1 MAESYYEEKLAEAQK
16 RIITPEHMLG
26 MGLRQP
32 FNNCESASRKLM
44 SSVHMSHALPL
55 FGGEKAILETGYEN
69 RYGDYSS
76 SITKTDSDYRVI
88 AKISKYSFSPNHQY
102 YLIMEDLRNKKL
114 DVVERIPYH
123 YVTESYGFLYN
134 NITLDNIEVNSIVP
148 NNTILQKSLAFDE
161 YNNRKDGL
169 NFNTIYLSLDQNLED
184 SVIISQDAADKMIS
198 PLVKPVQI
206 MINENNIPLNL
217 YGNDKIYK
225 CIPDI
230 GEDIKDNILIALR
243 KEKKEE
249 MVFTES
255 VDRLRTVMMSDEK
268 KLLTGKV
275 IDVNIRCNNPENLN
289 TYHNAQFKM
298 YYDELQ
304 RMSQEIVTA
313 VTPYVMN
320 GYEISYD
327 LKKIYSVSKRVL
339 NHDEYIDKRPFSNI
353 ILEVTVLEENPLREG
368 DKISNRYGGKGVVS
382 KILPTELMPSFGDN
396 DEKVDL
402 IFNSFTMYNRVNP
415 GQIFEISI
423 NHISHEIV
431 KKIAK
436 GNMTMDEAFGMIYK
450 FLDIVIPEQSE
461 SLKAAVSKMNQE
473 EKRFYL
479 ESVIMDGAIQISMKP
494 ISDSFD
500 IDRLK
505 LLYDTFPFAT
515 HMDLKVPIKD
525 SNGNYRMINARR
537 KVIVGKEYIFRL
549 KQFAEEK
556 FSATSLSATNVKG
569 TNTKSKAAKNYNELY
584 SNTPIRFGNM
594 ELNNMLHLGAEP
606 VIQNLMIHSVSPQ
619 GRKLVEQMYTCNPY
633 KIDIKLDS
641 SSKNRVAEIV
651 NTYLKPIGLRLVFAK
666 VPKYRYK
673 TPIAP
678 FKFEKNPLVQP
689 FMFAP
694 SEVEDKFAYFD
705 ELHKLEEKKAKDKK
719 CKNPFIFQGIDVR
732 RRQKQ
737 LLINDKALEYR
748 KLTPRQRYELHKKE
762 QEEG

>member
-1 MAESYYEEKLAEAQK
+1 MGEYYSDKLSEAEE
-16 RIITPEHMLG
+16 RIPKMEYMLG
-26 MGLRQP
+26 IGLRQP

-44 SSVHMSHALPL
+44 SAVHQAHVFPL
-55 FGGEKAILETGYEN
+55 FGGEKAFIETGYEN
-69 RYGDYSS
+69 RFGDYSS
-76 SITKTDSDYRVI
+76 SITATDSTYRVV
-88 AKISKYSFSPNHQY
+88 AKISKYSFSPNHHY
-102 YLIMEDLRNKKL
+102 YLILEDLEKKKL
-114 DVVERIPYH
+114 DIVERIPYH

-134 NITLDNIEVNSIVP
+134 NITLDNIEVNQVIP

-169 NFNTIYLSLDQNLED
+169 NFNVIYLSLDQNLED

-198 PLVKPVQI
+198 PLIKPTSI

-217 YGNDKIYK
+217 YGDEKTYR

-255 VDRLRTVMMSDEK
+255 VERLRTVMMSDEK
-268 KLLTGKV
+268 KLLSGKV
-275 IDVNIRCNNPENLN
+275 IDIDIMCNNPENLD
-289 TYHNAQFKM
+289 TYHNSQFKM
-298 YYDELQ
+298 YYNELQ
-304 RMSQEIVTA
+304 RMSQEIVTTI
-313 VTPYVMN
+313 TPYVMN
-320 GYEISYD
+320 NYEISYD
-327 LKKIYSVSKRVL
+327 LKKLYSTSKRVL

-353 ILEVTVLEENPLREG
+353 IIEVTVLEENRLQEG

-382 KILPTELMPSFGDN
+382 KILPTELMPTFGEDN
-396 DEKVDL
+396 ERVDL

-436 GNMTMDEAFGMIYK
+436 DKMSMDEAFGMIFK
-450 FLDIVIPEQSE
+450 FLDIVIPEQRIALEE
-461 SLKAAVSKMNQE
+461 SVKYMNSE

-479 ESVIMDGAIQISMKP
+479 ESVVMDGCIQISMKP

-505 LLYDTFPFAT
+505 QLYDAFPFAT
-515 HMDLKVPIKD
+515 HMNLKVPIKD
-525 SNGNYRMINARR
+525 SNGKYRMINARR
-537 KVIVGKEYIFRL
+537 KVIVGKEYIYRL
-549 KQFAEEK
+549 KQFALEK

-569 TNTKSKAAKNYNELY
+569 VNTKSKSAKNYNELY

-594 ELNNMLHLGAEP
+594 EINNFNHIGAEA
-606 VIQNLMIHSVSPQ
+606 VINNLMLHSVSPQ

-633 KIDIKLDS
+633 EINIKLDMN
-641 SSKNRVAEIV
+641 SKNRVAEVV
-651 NTYLKPIGLRLVFAK
+651 NTYLKAIGLRLVFAK
-666 VPKYRYK
+666 IPKYRYK
-673 TPIAP
+673 VPIAP
-678 FKFEKNPLVQP
+678 FTSVSNPVIKPFE
-689 FMFAP
+689 FAP
-694 SEVEDKFAYFD
+694 AEVEDKFKWFEEID
-705 ELHKLEEKKAKDKK
+705 KINEKKKKDKK
-719 CKNPFIFQGIDVR
+719 CIQPFEFDIIDTR
-732 RRQKQ
+732 RRLKQ
-737 LLINDKALEYR
+737 IDINNKAIFN
-748 KLTPRQRYELHKKE
+748 KTLTPRERYENYKKE

>member
-1 MAESYYEEKLAEAQK
+1 MGEYYSDKLAEAEA
-16 RIITPEHMLG
+16 RIPAMENMLG
-26 MGLRQP
+26 IGLKQP

-44 SSVHMSHALPL
+44 SAIHTQHIFPL
-55 FGGEKAILETGYEN
+55 FGGEKAFIETGYEN
-69 RYGDYSS
+69 RFGDYSS
-76 SITKTDSDYRVI
+76 SITATDSTYKVV
-88 AKISKYSFSPNHQY
+88 AKISKYSFSPNHHY
-102 YLIMEDLRNKKL
+102 YLIMEDLEKRKL

-134 NITLDNIEVNSIVP
+134 NITLDNIEVNQVIP

-169 NFNTIYLSLDQNLED
+169 NFNVIYLSLDQNLED

-198 PLVKPVQI
+198 PLIKPTSI

-217 YGNDKIYK
+217 YGDDKTYR

-255 VDRLRTVMMSDEK
+255 VERLRTVMMSDEK
-268 KLLTGKV
+268 KLLSGKV
-275 IDVNIRCNNPENLN
+275 IDINIMCNNPENLE
-289 TYHNAQFKM
+289 TYHNSQFKM
-298 YYDELQ
+298 YYNELQ
-304 RMSQEIVTA
+304 RMSQEIVTTI
-313 VTPYVMN
+313 TPYVMN
-320 GYEISYD
+320 NYEISYD
-327 LKKIYSVSKRVL
+327 LMKLYSTSKRVL

-353 ILEVTVLEENPLREG
+353 ILEVTVLEENRLQEG
-368 DKISNRYGGKGVVS
+368 DKVSNRYGGKGVVS
-382 KILPTELMPSFGDN
+382 KILPTELMPTFGEDN
-396 DEKVDL
+396 ERVDL

-436 GNMTMDEAFGMIYK
+436 ERMSVDQAFGMIFK
-450 FLDIVIPEQSE
+450 FLDIVIPEQSNA
-461 SLKAAVSKMNQE
+461 LKNSVSHMTLE

-479 ESVIMDGAIQISMKP
+479 ESVVMDGCIQISMKP

-505 LLYDTFPFAT
+505 ELYDAFPFAT
-515 HMDLKVPIKD
+515 HMNLKVPMKD

-537 KVIVGKEYIFRL
+537 KVIVGKEYIYRL
-549 KQFAEEK
+549 KQFALEK

-569 TNTKSKAAKNYNELY
+569 VNTKSKSAKNYNELY

-594 ELNNMLHLGAEP
+594 EINNFNHIGAEA
-606 VIQNLMIHSVSPQ
+606 VVENLMIHSVSPQ
-619 GRKLVEQMYTCNPY
+619 ARKLVEQMYTCNPY
-633 KIDIKLDS
+633 KIDIKLDVN
-641 SSKNRVAEIV
+641 SKNRVAEVV
-651 NTYLKPIGLRLVFAK
+651 NTYLKAIGLRLVFSK

-673 TPIAP
+673 IPIAP
-678 FKFEKNPLVQP
+678 FTSVSSHIINP
-689 FMFAP
+689 FDFAP
-694 SEVEDKFAYFD
+694 AEVEDKEAYFK
-705 ELHKLEEKKAKDKK
+705 ELDKLRAKKAKDKK
-719 CKNPFIFQGIDVR
+719 CINPFEFDVIDER
-732 RRQKQ
+732 RRAEQ
-737 LLINDKALEYR
+737 LRINEKAIINR
-748 KLTPRQRYELHKKE
+748 SLTPRERYERYKKE
-762 QEEG
+762 QEEEG